1 MALNND
7 YDDLMGDIEWEE
19 SEVDSGYF
27 NEDDQAGT
35 PMDSWPLVTFYFSTV
50 LITNTFTQ
58 NNKK

>member
-7 YDDLMGDIEWEE
+7 YDDLMADIEWEE

-35 PMDSWPLVTFYFSTV
+35 PMDSWSFYVKFLSF
-50 LITNTFTQ
+50 NQ
-58 NNKK
+58 